1 MSRSRFNCHLTYFFI
16 CSSFNPTV
24 LTQYPRAQKCR
35 PQYRRF
41 SSGCLS
47 NILIALFPFKNP
59 TASDTEY
66 FGGIHT
72 TKCTWSTC
80 TFPCIIS
87 RSHHPHNSRIV
98 SLVDFPIS
106 PLSTLNRY
114 FGHHIK
120 WYLHPQTECANF
132 LKSLIEYLLFGFR
145 VTHISLKFKEV
156 FFFIKS
162 LLAYGTPKRTARTI
176 SIADGLRINN

>member
-16 CSSFNPTV
+16 CSSFNPTL

-35 PQYRRF
+35 PQSRLF
-41 SSGCLS
+41 NSGCLS
-47 NILIALFPFKNP
+47 KILIALFPFKNP
-59 TASDTEY
+59 TASETEY

-80 TFPCIIS
+80 TFPWIIPKF
-87 RSHHPHNSRIV
+87 HHPQNSLIV

-114 FGHHIK
+114 FGHHTK
-120 WYLHPQTECANF
+120 WYLHSQMECANF
-132 LKSLIEYLLFGFR
+132 LKSLIEYLLFSFR
-145 VTHISLKFKEV
+145 VTHVSLKFKEV
-156 FFFIKS
+156 FFFIKY
-162 LLAYGTPKRTARTI
+162 LLAYGTPISTAGTI
-176 SIADGLRINN
+176 SIADGLRKHN